1 MKSVLVSFRVLI
13 KSVFMLT
20 APWTPTT
27 PEVLEALSTGGGE
40 IALRTWAVAIFCI
53 GMLILAGFGSYKL
66 VKVCKSACF
75 VLKLVVE

>member
-1 MKSVLVSFRVLI
+1 MIGVPVGFRVLI
-13 KSVFMLT
+13 KAIFMLT

-40 IALRTWAVAIFCI
+40 TALRTWAIAIFCI

-66 VKVCKSACF
+66 VKVSKCACF